1 MCAHLVL
8 PRCLPSDLIC
18 ISLLLENL
26 GFVRYRKSI
35 NSLRL
40 DEFRISFSFFSSH
53 RMGKEDTDKKWW
65 KRKRREWWK
74 KEEKASLMFPAKIF
88 RLLLHDA
95 SPCPTHT
102 RTLTHSHM
110 YTRSREPFL
119 SLLPRVPHGGVCK
132 SWRPYLTMLNFLF
145 TRSSDSWLVNYLGM
159 GTRREIQRVEH
170 KDHM

>member
-1 MCAHLVL
+1 
-8 PRCLPSDLIC
+8 
-18 ISLLLENL
+18 
-26 GFVRYRKSI
+26 
-35 NSLRL
+35 
-40 DEFRISFSFFSSH
+40 
-53 RMGKEDTDKKWW
+53 MGKEDTDKKWW

-119 SLLPRVPHGGVCK
+119 APLSRVPHGGACK
-132 SWRPYLTMLNFLF
+132 SRRPYLTMLNFLF
-145 TRSSDSWLVNYLGM
+145 TRSTDSWLVNYLAT
-159 GTRREIQRVEH
+159 GTGREIQRAKH
-170 KDHM
+170 KDYMSQLPVLRKKCQKVKSESPFNQTFFMQIGGPGFS